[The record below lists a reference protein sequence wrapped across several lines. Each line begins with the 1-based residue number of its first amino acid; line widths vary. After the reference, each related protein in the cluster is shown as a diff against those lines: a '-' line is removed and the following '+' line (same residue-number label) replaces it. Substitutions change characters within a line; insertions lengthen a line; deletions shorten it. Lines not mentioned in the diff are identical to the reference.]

1 MDDKKRSNDELVDE
15 ILQEAHALRNR
26 AAQKAASSNSP
37 IKEPDM
43 PSPASGEPVPPPPAR
58 EEPSSPGK
66 DAPWKKLFGHRPK
79 RFREESADEAEDVYY
94 GMPLKPIEEYQQGF
108 DDTAKQQSA
117 APLENNPTAPYS
129 FLFDDAPESDLD
141 EEIASRFRELHDER
155 RRKAQEAM
163 SAGPKA
169 TPTVEFGVVRPLPK
183 KTGID
188 HDKEIFSVSPGA
200 QVHMEPTSPT
210 TETAAS
216 DFPIETSP
224 SIPPEKPEPSSN
236 QAAIPPES
244 PPSESEFSVE
254 DILEEVRNREHD
266 SVPTQNPTETKS
278 ESETKPISIETEAP
292 ASQTVDE
299 SPDLQSDSPAEE
311 PSPSPK
317 EIDVSEKAKA
327 EVPSSAQP
335 EKNEDVPENEKEPA
349 PEPEL
354 KVLPLPVKK
363 EPPRK
368 PPVTPPQPKK
378 FSGSEDESQNP
389 FVDETPRRPKMPQ
402 KAREGPSY
410 APHLKPVHLMDLDV
424 LDFALREE
432 SRYYEEQMR
441 KKEEAEAERRKKH
454 SLKMKR
460 KKALQKGFA
469 LKGEEPQEESA
480 QEVQTPEEELD
491 DFNAPSDAPSVS
503 HDLRASMRELMLRVL
518 VTGLCTGLL
527 GLFGLIG
534 EFQGLFGWQF
544 SKEAAAIT
552 YMVLNLIFLLIC
564 MGVCF
569 RMILSGLKSL
579 LRFQATSDSGLA
591 LAAVAALMQSVYAC
605 FCPDEI
611 MSGSLHLYS
620 VLASGALFLN
630 AVGKLVMIRRIW
642 INFRFV
648 SSRETKY
655 AVQLY
660 DDYNTSL
667 KLAKDCVLDSP
678 AIAYQQKT
686 GFLSRFLQN
695 SYEADPLETGS
706 QTLAPI
712 GFIASLALCIAVL
725 IISHSAS
732 EALSAF
738 TASACICVP
747 FTGLLGGNLLL
758 RRLAVL
764 GKKFGSMAI
773 GYPAVDKFS
782 SVNAVMLDARDLFPK
797 GTILLSGIKTFGN
810 QRIDEAIMEATA
822 LMCAAGG
829 PLVSVFD
836 QIIKTRREI
845 LPRVDKPI
853 YEDGR
858 GVTGWV
864 AGHRVLI
871 GNRDLLVAHHIDPP
885 SHEDEGKLTAGGK
898 KAAYLAI
905 GGQLVAMFILTYRAD
920 PHRSR
925 ELQRME
931 INGISLIIRTCDP
944 NITESF
950 VASAFGLDPHS
961 VRVLPD
967 SLGSEFVRVTEKQSD
982 RTPALL
988 ATRGRSVS
996 MIRMLCA
1003 CIRTRSNLTLA
1014 AVMQSVSVILGF
1026 VLVAFL
1032 ACYSGLQQL
1041 STLSLILYEAFWVLV
1056 ILFFPRLHKP

>member
-15 ILQEAHALRNR
+15 ILQEAQALRNR
-26 AAQKAASSNSP
+26 SAAHRAQAASFP
-37 IKEPDM
+37 VKEPVT
-43 PSPASGEPVPPPPAR
+43 PPETGEPVPPPPAR
-58 EEPSSPGK
+58 EEPPSHRRE
-66 DAPWKKLFGHRPK
+66 APWKKLFGHRPK
-79 RFREESADEAEDVYY
+79 RFREETADEAEDVYY
-94 GMPLKPIEEYQQGF
+94 GLPLKPIEKYQQGF
-108 DDTAKQQSA
+108 DDSDKQDSA
-117 APLENNPTAPYS
+117 PSENDSSPVYP
-129 FLFDDAPESDLD
+129 FLHNYNDAPEPELD
-141 EEIASRFRELHDER
+141 EEIANRFRELHDER
-155 RRKAQEAM
+155 RRKAQEAA
-163 SAGPKA
+163 SANPK
-169 TPTVEFGVVRPLPK
+169 TSPTVEFGVVHPLPK

-188 HDKEIFSVSPGA
+188 HGEEIFSVSPDAPIHTPDLSEEEKGTA
-200 QVHMEPTSPT
+200 PAPIFTDDSPAIPVESTPLPTQENKPEMETTSQNAISVDDT
-210 TETAAS
+210 LEES
-216 DFPIETSP
+216 QNHEQETS
-224 SIPPEKPEPSSN
+224 SAAAQEKSEVSPEKPAEKTHDKVS
-236 QAAIPPES
+236 AVVTEKPEEKTA
-244 PPSESEFSVE
+244 PQHVE
-254 DILEEVRNREHD
+254 KDDEE
-266 SVPTQNPTETKS
+266 
-278 ESETKPISIETEAP
+278 
-292 ASQTVDE
+292 
-299 SPDLQSDSPAEE
+299 
-311 PSPSPK
+311 
-317 EIDVSEKAKA
+317 EKKA
-327 EVPSSAQP
+327 GT
-335 EKNEDVPENEKEPA
+335 
-349 PEPEL
+349 PEL
-354 KVLPLPVKK
+354 KVLPLPEKK
-363 EPPRK
+363 APPK
-368 PPVTPPQPKK
+368 QAPVPPSQPKNA
-378 FSGSEDESQNP
+378 FNSDDGSQNP

-454 SLKMKR
+454 NLKMKK

-469 LKGEEPQEESA
+469 LKGDEPQEEA
-480 QEVQTPEEELD
+480 LPEQPIPEEELD

-527 GLFGLIG
+527 GLFGLMG

-552 YMVLNLIFLLIC
+552 YMILNLIFLLLC
-564 MGVCF
+564 MGICF
-569 RMILSGLKSL
+569 RMILSGLQSL
-579 LRFQATSDSGLA
+579 FRFQATSDSGLA
-591 LAAVAALMQSVYAC
+591 LAAAAALIQSIYAC

-630 AVGKLVMIRRIW
+630 SLGKLVMIRRIW

-648 SSRETKY
+648 SSREAKY

-686 GFLSRFLQN
+686 GFLSRFLQS
-695 SYEADPLETGS
+695 SYEPDPLETGS
-706 QTLAPI
+706 QTMAPI
-712 GFIASLALCIAVL
+712 GLIASLALCVACL
-725 IISHSAS
+725 IISHSVF

-738 TASACICVP
+738 TAAACICVP
-747 FTGLLGGNLLL
+747 FTGLLGGNILL

-764 GKKFGSMAI
+764 GKKFGAMAV
-773 GYPAVDKFS
+773 GFPAVEKFS

-797 GTILLSGIKTFGN
+797 GTIILSGIKTFGN
-810 QRIDEAIMEATA
+810 QRIDEAIIEATA

-905 GGQLVAMFILTYRAD
+905 GGQLVAMFILSYRAD

-931 INGISLIIRTCDP
+931 INGISLIVRTCDP
-944 NITESF
+944 NITGNF
-950 VASAFGLDPHS
+950 VASAFGLDSHS
-961 VRVLPD
+961 VRILPD
-967 SLGSEFVRVTEKQSD
+967 SLGNEFVRVTEQNPE
-982 RTPALL
+982 RAPALL

-996 MIRMLCA
+996 MIRILCA

-1014 AVMQSVSVILGF
+1014 AVMQSVAVILGF